1 MNLTDYVPNAEWEIT
16 ENVVQLS
23 MKKYDCCAE
32 MYSDLTFTLT
42 LKRRVS
48 FQIKL
53 MILPTLLLSVISL
66 FMFWIPAHR
75 PDRTSLGEYQFLAS
89 KIFRRFIFSV
99 CSDFFAV
106 WLQK

>member
-1 MNLTDYVPNAEWEIT
+1 MNLTNYVRNAEWEIT
-16 ENVVQLS
+16 ENVVKFS
-23 MKKYDCCAE
+23 KTKYDCCTE
-32 MYSDLTFTLT
+32 TYSDLRFSLT

-75 PDRTSLGEYQFLAS
+75 PDRTALGKYQFLTS
-89 KIFRRFIFSV
+89 KRYRRYIVF
-99 CSDFFAV
+99 
-106 WLQK
+106 